1 MKDGGASV
9 WSRNIEF
16 GFRHGKFGACT
27 IPKCRCNTGRGDT
40 GPELRFV
47 RYLHRGGNGSFG
59 NKLSHLK
66 RACGIRKEAPGLSPE
81 KG

>member
-47 RYLHRGGNGSFG
+47 RYLHSICTEAVMEA
-59 NKLSHLK
+59 L
-66 RACGIRKEAPGLSPE
+66 GIN
-81 KG
+81 